1 MKAGL
6 VIACL
11 LLFTVVKANR
21 IGSIKNSAS
30 FTNTDALGLSTL
42 DVDVYSTRSLGQVG
56 IGDVL
61 YTNVGMTTPVAG
73 GSTWWGFIITDNAS
87 GNIRGYK
94 IDGSGVV
101 IDVVITTGLYN
112 AVTNPGGGF
121 SVIGY
126 HNNSGAANCAGT
138 GFSTPIYAA
147 RDDPGFYSN
156 KKIFNSSGG
165 QTTPNASYT
174 ISLFANNT
182 AFATYVIS
190 GGSSAISSLSCCV
203 TNPISDAGSDASYNM
218 PSPAIT
224 LIGAGYDCNGT
235 ISTYAWSR
243 VSGPNTPTIVSSSSS
258 TTDITGV
265 IAGTYVFQLQ
275 VTDNGGNSS
284 TDNVT
289 ITVFGPL
296 LVANPQK
303 LPTQRDEVYGMEGED
318 NRGVYG
324 TSWNYYDAGTM
335 DPVHGSSPT
344 GKFDFDSTT
353 SGWQLKQTTGQ
364 VQRLNHDYF
373 RSGLGRGVLR
383 EKDTIEY
390 ISKIYIY
397 DTTGDAGHTI
407 KFYIGNLS
415 KIQKARWPA
424 DFGSVSPDY
433 TYTTKNVAG
442 WDSLPLTG
450 QDSGQYIYAVFD
462 YFSIDVAII
471 PYGAKSTYNTV
482 DTTINRKRSMVAT
495 TDTLLSAFTL
505 HGINNDGALPGNN
518 ANYPNDSLPYHK
530 GGGMRFYLA
539 PIKTG
544 PTTIVGMSDADNVT
558 WTGPYTSTNKIYLNP
573 FVPGSVG
580 SDNPYIQDSI
590 IHRRDGIPIMNND
603 RGVNAKYASESGYNP
618 EHWPKNT
625 AASNPRTRLAWERR
639 GYEIECKIAKFYQ
652 TTSPA
657 NPSKYRY
664 ADDRWPGVFG
674 LNFFSP
680 VFELDNEKDEGF
692 RSDSAYMSPEIM
704 MFHHSMIYDTLHAL
718 QPSLKILTNAFVSYN
733 TSALRAMIKNAYLYY
748 GTRRVFF
755 NGISWHTTVCEEE
768 YDHTPTSD
776 DLLGQHGAWPGK
788 RNERLK
794 MANTMLDIDRELG
807 RHVDWYLTE
816 VSYTKDSIGPSI
828 GSPTYSDAA
837 YSLIGA
843 PQVKSHTPEENQ
855 AILYANLMWDY
866 FAIPGV
872 KSVLW
877 YTNKDA
883 TASTS
888 PYRKNADGSNGI
900 SNYIDIPPVLYPAYY
915 YFPSFIKRFPDW
927 RFKQQIQYD
936 LGGYTVDQWEKIG
949 NSDSAMYLVR
959 NQNRNDAS
967 SPITLNVGN
976 ASTVTRLQP
985 SLTSFNVINA
995 GSQAITLQQITVTG
1009 RPEGDMYVFYS
1020 TIPTLNPPVPIRMRI
1035 RIKTN

>member
-30 FTNTDALGLSTL
+30 FTNTDALGLSTI

-224 LIGAGYDCNGT
+224 LTGAGYDCNGT

-265 IAGTYVFQLQ
+265 IAGTYIFQLQ

-335 DPVHGSSPT
+335 DPVHGSSPS

-462 YFSIDVAII
+462 YFAIDVAII

-482 DTTINRKRSMVAT
+482 DTTINRKRTFAQA
-495 TDTLLSAFTL
+495 DTAAPVFDL
-505 HGINNDGALPGNN
+505 HRINNDGALPYNN
-518 ANYPNDSLPYHK
+518 SHYPKDSLPYYSS
-530 GGGMRFYLA
+530 MRFYNAPVKVGNYLA
-539 PIKTG
+539 GIL
-544 PTTIVGMSDADNVT
+544 GMADPDSVA
-558 WTGPYTSTNKIYLNP
+558 WTGPYTSTNRFDAGP
-573 FVPGSVG
+573 FGAGVG
-580 SDNPYIQDSI
+580 PSNAYITDSTV
-590 IHRRDGIPIMNND
+590 HRVDGIGILQNI
-603 RGVNAKYASESGYNP
+603 RGTNGFYASHSGYNP
-618 EHWPKNT
+618 EHKPKNDVT
-625 AASNPRTRLAWERR
+625 SNPRSRAAWER
-639 GYEIECKIAKFYQ
+639 YAYMLECMVAKFYQ

-657 NPSKYRY
+657 NPTKYRY
-664 ADDRWPGVFG
+664 QNDRWPSQFG
-674 LNFFSP
+674 LNFFSSIIE
-680 VFELDNEKDEGF
+680 VDNEKDEGF
-692 RSDSAYMSPEIM
+692 RSDSAYMTPEEL
-704 MFHHSMIYDTLHAL
+704 MFQQSICYDTLKAL
-718 QPSLKILTNAFVSYN
+718 QPSLTVLTQAFVSGN
-733 TSALRAMIKNAYLYY
+733 VPALRAMIKNAYLYY
-748 GTRRVFF
+748 GSRRRIFDGV
-755 NGISWHTTVCEEE
+755 SWHTTVSEEI

-776 DLLGQHGAWPGK
+776 DLVGQHGALPG
-788 RNERLK
+788 RHNER
-794 MANTMLDIDRELG
+794 ANQTAIMLDMDRELG
-807 RHVDWYLTE
+807 FHVPWWLTE

-843 PQVKSHTPEENQ
+843 PQIKTYDKYHNQ
-855 AILYANLMWDY
+855 AIAYAHLFWHY
-866 FAIPGV
+866 AGV
-872 KSVLW
+872 KGVKGVWW

-883 TASTS
+883 ADTS
-888 PYRKNADGSNGI
+888 SIYYKNADASNGI
-900 SNYIDIPPVLYPAYY
+900 SNYITAPRILFPSYY
-915 YFPSFIKRFPDW
+915 YASSFVKRFANWKWDS
-927 RFKQQIQYD
+927 QIQIAS
-936 LGGYTVDQWEKIG
+936 GGYLVDKYVHTA
-949 NSDSAMYLVR
+949 NSDSVMYLVVYQDR
-959 NQNRNDAS
+959 TDAS
-967 SPITLNVGN
+967 SSVSLNVGN
-976 ASTVTRLQP
+976 AGSVVKWLP
-985 SLTSFNVINA
+985 SFTSFDMTSG
-995 GSQAITLQQITVTG
+995 GSQSILLQQITVTG
-1009 RPEGDMYVFYS
+1009 RPEGDAYVFYS
-1020 TIPTLNPPVPIRMRI
+1020 TIPTLSPPVPIRMRI